1 MRLALIPFL
10 FFLNFYSFCQNNERL
25 WEHGKL
31 TWEDFRSEP
40 VDSNQNDSELSYH
53 ISYATIREKT
63 GDSILLKFQT
73 KNFINP
79 KNSWV
84 KESKKNDQL
93 LEYNQV
99 LFDIIEI
106 HRRELQ
112 YELNRISNIYK
123 ADKIFSQ
130 RNEKLSAEIRLFQ
143 RQTKSGSGLSKLKEW
158 RWKVD
163 QELNDRRLEVIPEFR
178 DKNFG
183 IGLNIGFGT
192 GLFSGNIRNHFTP
205 SFNIGYGFDF
215 AYKKFSLLLNAS
227 LSNNK
232 VRQAFSEN
240 QLTWESDLKT
250 NLTILD
256 ASLGYSFIDNS
267 KHKVTSFAGIGVFE
281 VAVPDNEGDNYSNHR
296 ITSTS
301 LVYGLN
307 YDFKFLKAI
316 RLTPAPFFNGY
327 RERAEHSLR
336 VRLYFAHPTF
346 ENLRGTSFNLTVGY
360 SLFSRI
366 IKLD

>member
-1 MRLALIPFL
+1 VKLALIPFL

-31 TWEDFRSEP
+31 TWEDFQSESI
-40 VDSNQNDSELSYH
+40 DFNQNDSELSYH
-53 ISYATIREKT
+53 ISYSTTREKT
-63 GDSILLKFQT
+63 GDTTFLKFQT
-73 KNFINP
+73 KNFIIP

-84 KESKKNDQL
+84 KENKKNDQL
-93 LEYNQV
+93 LKYNQV

-106 HRRELQ
+106 YRRELQ
-112 YELNRISNIYK
+112 YDLNRIGNIYL

-130 RNEKLSAEIRLFQ
+130 LNEKLNAEIRLFQ
-143 RQTKSGSGLSKLKEW
+143 RQTKLGSEYSKLDEW
-158 RWKVD
+158 SLKID
-163 QELNDRRLEVIPEFR
+163 EELKDLELEAIPEIT

-192 GLFSGNIRNHFTP
+192 GLFSGNIRNNFTP

-227 LSNNK
+227 LASNK
-232 VRQAFSEN
+232 IKDGFSEN
-240 QLTWESDLKT
+240 QLTWESNLKT
-250 NLTILD
+250 NTTILD
-256 ASLGYSFIDNS
+256 ASLGYTFIDNS
-267 KHKVTSFAGIGVFE
+267 KHKITSFAGIGVFE
-281 VAVPDNEGDNYSNHR
+281 VAVSDNEGDNYSNHR

-327 RERAEHSLR
+327 KERAEHSLR

-346 ENLRGTSFNLTVGY
+346 ENMRGTSFNLIVGY